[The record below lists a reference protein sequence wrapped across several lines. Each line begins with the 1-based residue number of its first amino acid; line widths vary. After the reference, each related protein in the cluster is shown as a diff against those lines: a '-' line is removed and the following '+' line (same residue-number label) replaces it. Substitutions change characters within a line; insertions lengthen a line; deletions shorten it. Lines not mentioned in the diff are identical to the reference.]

1 MSIFDLQFLEIS
13 QVGSSYLNDSGL
25 FQNREVRD
33 GDTLVAT
40 HGLKVNKVS
49 RRIAS
54 NTSSVF
60 ECQRSCNR
68 TAYYFLL

>member
-49 RRIAS
+49 RMEKYSDITELYRKGGF
-54 NTSSVF
+54 VF
-60 ECQRSCNR
+60 FER
-68 TAYYFLL
+68 LP